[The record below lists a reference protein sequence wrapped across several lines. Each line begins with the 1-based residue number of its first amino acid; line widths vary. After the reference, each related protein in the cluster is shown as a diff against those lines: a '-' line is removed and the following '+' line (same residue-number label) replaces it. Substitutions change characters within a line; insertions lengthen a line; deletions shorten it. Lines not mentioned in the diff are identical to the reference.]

1 MKQIHIRRF
10 LSLLLAALTLWAAA
24 VTAGS
29 DSAAAALQQLRQGS
43 RLPQQA
49 LRWELGD
56 FFGLDSLSAVTVMT
70 LAQSPLLLA
79 GRSTV
84 AALLS
89 AGVTRDPPE
98 PAAPESPNT
107 PSPSADPS
115 LTDGLTF
122 ADNGVPAQTTAPT
135 SSKGYT
141 VVNGVYLK
149 NSSGTE
155 LDADALSDG
164 SFAAQLTDDGPQVL
178 IVHSH
183 GSEAYTMPAGQEYTP
198 TGSFRTDNDA
208 CNVVRVGDEIAAAL
222 SERGISVLHDRT
234 LHDVPDYNDA
244 YPHSL
249 ASVEDYMEKYPSLV
263 FVLDVHRDAVS
274 DADGNQYKLVS
285 AEEPHAAQMS
295 FIMGNAY
302 DGWQENLK
310 LAIAIQQNLSAD
322 YPTLMRPIT
331 VLNYRYNQFVSPG
344 AMLLEVGAAG
354 NSLDEALYNDRRSWF
369 AFWVAVNLVNNYF
382 FFIGQVVFLA
392 IYFICKFSTRDFRLT
407 AKKFGLLAFESLL
420 GVAMGSILL
429 VPAVLSIL
437 QNPRTIDLSSGWGF
451 LTYSK
456 VQQYLAILVSWIMP
470 PDSPYLTSI
479 WSEGVIKWTSMS
491 AYLPLC
497 SLAGAV
503 AYWKAKCGD
512 SKKRIVGTCAVF
524 ALVPI
529 LNSAFYALNSSYYA
543 RWYYMPVLM
552 LAAMTVNALEDHNT
566 DLDSPARGIS
576 WLMIATVAFAVVPVQ
591 DSDTGSWSFGVL
603 KNPGQYCA
611 VLGFGLLGLLLY
623 RYLCQK
629 WRGDSRF
636 AQRLTAAVLAFAFL
650 FSVVHIGIGK
660 FGQWYTDS
668 DLVKQDTNALLLKN
682 DLPEGD
688 YRIDTYKIHDNIGMW
703 LDKSCLQY
711 FGSTAAPSI
720 LSFYPALGVKRD
732 VRSEPELSN
741 YALRGLLSVEYL
753 ITTPE
758 KQTDLENEADDGWE
772 YAFAKDGYAVYRNT
786 NYVPMGFAYDYYL
799 TQTEYEETAKATRAN
814 LLMRALV
821 LTDEDAAVY
830 GKYLTHLPEGRREEL
845 YYESYVQDCRERRAT
860 AASVFQMNNSGFHA
874 EITLEK
880 ENLVF
885 FSVPYDDGFTAYVNG
900 QEADIVEVDEGL
912 MAVLCPAGENSIDF
926 VYQPDGI
933 RLSRALTLGGIV
945 VWLAYTAYFVW
956 RKRRTKRA

>member
-1 MKQIHIRRF
+1 MTAFHSSPRMLGQKQDKFWLTVGLCALTAALIF
-10 LSLLLAALTLWAAA
+10 LPFYLLDGGFFHYAGDFNSQQISFYRYMNGFLKGAGYPAGYEGVKNTFSWATDLGSGTMNAYSFYLYGSPFFWFSLLFPQNWLPYLMVPLLVLKFAVAGGGAYLYLRRYVKDPNFAVLGAALYAFSGWGLYNIFFNHFIDVLALFPWMLWA
-24 VTAGS
+24 
-29 DSAAAALQQLRQGS
+29 
-43 RLPQQA
+43 
-49 LRWELGD
+49 
-56 FFGLDSLSAVTVMT
+56 
-70 LAQSPLLLA
+70 
-79 GRSTV
+79 
-84 AALLS
+84 
-89 AGVTRDPPE
+89 
-98 PAAPESPNT
+98 
-107 PSPSADPS
+107 
-115 LTDGLTF
+115 
-122 ADNGVPAQTTAPT
+122 
-135 SSKGYT
+135 
-141 VVNGVYLK
+141 
-149 NSSGTE
+149 
-155 LDADALSDG
+155 
-164 SFAAQLTDDGPQVL
+164 
-178 IVHSH
+178 
-183 GSEAYTMPAGQEYTP
+183 
-198 TGSFRTDNDA
+198 
-208 CNVVRVGDEIAAAL
+208 
-222 SERGISVLHDRT
+222 
-234 LHDVPDYNDA
+234 
-244 YPHSL
+244 
-249 ASVEDYMEKYPSLV
+249 
-263 FVLDVHRDAVS
+263 
-274 DADGNQYKLVS
+274 
-285 AEEPHAAQMS
+285 
-295 FIMGNAY
+295 
-302 DGWQENLK
+302 
-310 LAIAIQQNLSAD
+310 
-322 YPTLMRPIT
+322 
-331 VLNYRYNQFVSPG
+331 
-344 AMLLEVGAAG
+344 
-354 NSLDEALYNDRRSWF
+354 LDETIYEHRHGWF
-369 AFWVAVNLVNNYF
+369 AFWVAVNLLNNYF
-382 FFIGQVVFLA
+382 FFVGQVLFLV
-392 IYFICKFSTRDFRLT
+392 IYFVCKLSAGEFRLT
-407 AKKFGLLAFESLL
+407 PRLFGQLAFESLL
-420 GVAMGSILL
+420 GVALGFVVLW
-429 VPAVLSIL
+429 PTVLSVL

-456 VQQYLAILVSWIMP
+456 PQQYLAILLSWVLP
-470 PDSPYLTSI
+470 PDSPYMTSI
-479 WSEGVIKWTSMS
+479 WSEGIIKWTSMT

-497 SLAGAV
+497 SLTGVV
-503 AYWKAKCGD
+503 AYWRARQGD
-512 SKKRIVGTCAVF
+512 SKKRIIAVCMVF

-543 RWYYMPVLM
+543 RWFYMPVLI
-552 LAAMTVNALEDHNT
+552 LAAMTVSAWEDPSL
-566 DLDSPARGIS
+566 DLARPARSIAFV
-576 WLMIATVAFAVVPVQ
+576 MIATLAFALVPVQ
-591 DSDTGSWSFGVL
+591 DATTKEWSLGVL
-603 KNPGQYCA
+603 QNPGQYCA
-611 VLGFGLLGLLLY
+611 VLAFGLGGLAVYHCICRRWQQRRVFARRLLA
-623 RYLCQK
+623 
-629 WRGDSRF
+629 G
-636 AQRLTAAVLAFAFL
+636 VLAFSCL
-650 FSVVHIGIGK
+650 FGIVHIGIGK

-668 DLVKQDTNALLLKN
+668 DLMKQDTNALLLKN

-688 YRIDTYKIHDNIGMW
+688 YRVDTYKIHDNIGMW

-758 KQTDLENEADDGWE
+758 KQTDFENEADDGWE